1 MGGKPSESP
10 MSPLY
15 SLVALLSS
23 VFLLVSGNAL
33 VSVVAPVR
41 ASLDGFGDLAVGLL
55 GSAYF
60 AGMLAGALKTPA
72 LVRRV
77 GHIRAFAAFV
87 AIGGVAID
95 LLPTL
100 EFPAAWLI
108 SRALVGFVLAGVY
121 AIIESWINGSAS
133 NANRGALYAIYQ
145 IVNFCASSTGQL
157 LMGGLDPTTFL
168 PFTVGSAF
176 YALSIV
182 PLALTKA
189 DAPELPSVVRVDL
202 AAIRKLAPVSLAGA
216 FIAGACNG
224 ASISLAPVYALQI
237 GVTPGKV
244 PLFTSAIVIGS
255 ALGVYPVGR
264 LSDRVDRR
272 LIMAVTMAAG
282 AAMEIALAVI
292 APTGAPLI
300 ASGFLVGLT
309 TFTLYMLTASI
320 ANDGAQSHEMVLISA
335 GLLFVYCTAAIASP
349 AIASVAM
356 RNFGPSAL
364 FWQNGVCHAALALF
378 SGLAFQKAAMGVN
391 YRRQ

>member
-1 MGGKPSESP
+1 
-10 MSPLY
+10 MSPLS
-15 SLVALLSS
+15 SLAALLGS

-41 ASLDGFGDLAVGLL
+41 ASLDGFGDVAVGLL
-55 GSAYF
+55 GSAYY

-95 LLPTL
+95 LLPAL

-108 SRALVGFVLAGVY
+108 SRALLGFVLAGVY

-133 NANRGALYAIYQ
+133 DANRGALYATYQ
-145 IVNFCASSTGQL
+145 IVNFAASSTGQL
-157 LMGGLDPTTFL
+157 LMSGLDPTTFL
-168 PFTVGSAF
+168 PFTVGSAL

-182 PLALTKA
+182 PLSLTKR
-189 DAPELPSVVRVDL
+189 DAPELPSVGRVDL
-202 AAIRKLAPVSLAGA
+202 AAIRALAPLSLAGA

-224 ASISLAPVYALQI
+224 ASMSLAPLYALQI
-237 GVTPGKV
+237 GVAPGKV

-255 ALGVYPVGR
+255 ALGVFPVGR
-264 LSDRVDRR
+264 LSDRIDRR
-272 LIMAVTMAAG
+272 LIMAVAMAVG

-300 ASGFLVGLT
+300 AYGFLVGLT
-309 TFTLYMLTASI
+309 TFTLYTLAASI
-320 ANDGAQSHEMVLISA
+320 ANDGAAPSEMVLISS
-335 GLLFVYCTAAIASP
+335 GLLFVYCVAAIASP
-349 AIASVAM
+349 TLASVAM
-356 RNFGPSAL
+356 RRFGPSAL
-364 FWQNGVCHAALALF
+364 FWQNGACHAALAGF
-378 SGLAFQKAAMGVN
+378 AGLALQKVGRGVN
-391 YRRQ
+391 FRRR

>member
-1 MGGKPSESP
+1 MGGNPSESL

-15 SLVALLSS
+15 SLVAVLSS

-87 AIGGVAID
+87 AVGGVAID
-95 LLPTL
+95 VLPTL
-100 EFPAAWLI
+100 EYPAAWLI

-121 AIIESWINGSAS
+121 AIVESWINGAAT
-133 NANRGALYAIYQ
+133 NANRGALFAIYQ

-157 LMGGLDPTTFL
+157 LMSSLDPRTFL

-189 DAPELPSVVRVDL
+189 DAPELPSLVRVNF
-202 AAIRKLAPVSLAGA
+202 ASIRKLAPVSLGGA

-237 GVTPGKV
+237 GVAPGKV

-272 LIMAVTMAAG
+272 LIMAVAMAAG
-282 AAMEIALAVI
+282 AAMEIALAVME
-292 APTGAPLI
+292 PTGLPLI
-300 ASGFLVGLT
+300 VSGFLVGFT
-309 TFTLYMLTASI
+309 TYTLYTLAASI
-320 ANDGAQSHEMVLISA
+320 ANDGADAHEMVLISA
-335 GLLFVYCTAAIASP
+335 GLLFVYCIAGIAAP
-349 AIASVAM
+349 AIASLAM
-356 RNFGPSAL
+356 RGFGPSAL
-364 FWQNGVCHAALALF
+364 FWQNGVCHAALAIF
-378 SGLAFQKAAMGVN
+378 AGAAFQRAATSLN